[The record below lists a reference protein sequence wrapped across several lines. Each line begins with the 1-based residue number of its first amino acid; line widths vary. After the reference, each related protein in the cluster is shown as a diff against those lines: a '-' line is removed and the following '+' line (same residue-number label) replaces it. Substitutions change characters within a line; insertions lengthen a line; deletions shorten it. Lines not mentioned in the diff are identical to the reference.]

1 MDRRAKESLNRIMT
15 ELSSIARELE
25 GVASEL
31 NSIKGIGAEK
41 CTSKLYKISNK
52 YKYAKSKL
60 STLK

>member
-1 MDRRAKESLNRIMT
+1 MDRRAKESLNRILT

-31 NSIKGIGAEK
+31 SSFKGIGAEK
-41 CTSKLYKISNK
+41 CTSKLHKISYK
-52 YKYAKSKL
+52 YKYAKSQL